1 MNHFKQNI
9 WVVSILFLSLM
20 SSVAL
25 SYMIT
30 PNSKTVTEKA
40 KIVKPIK
47 ADPNKKGLNES
58 LIILL
63 PQVVK

>member
-1 MNHFKQNI
+1 
-9 WVVSILFLSLM
+9 
-20 SSVAL
+20 
-25 SYMIT
+25 MIT
-30 PNSKTVTEKA
+30 PNSKTMTEKA

-58 LIILL
+58 LTILL